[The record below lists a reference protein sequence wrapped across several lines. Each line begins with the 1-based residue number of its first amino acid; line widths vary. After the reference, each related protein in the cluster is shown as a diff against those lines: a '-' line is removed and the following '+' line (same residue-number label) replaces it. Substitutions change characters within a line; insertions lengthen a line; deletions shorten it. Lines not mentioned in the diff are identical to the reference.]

1 MQRYMSGLL
10 TRNTHV
16 LIKARHFAFLSAEA
30 EICTVNSDYFCRE
43 SIFGTVYPDIFY
55 IIFGTVYPDIFY
67 IILNSFYTLSYD
79 VLLVDNY

>member
-30 EICTVNSDYFCRE
+30 EICTVNSDYFCGE
-43 SIFGTVYPDIFY
+43 S
-55 IIFGTVYPDIFY
+55 IFGTVYPDIFY

-79 VLLVDNY
+79 ILLVDNY